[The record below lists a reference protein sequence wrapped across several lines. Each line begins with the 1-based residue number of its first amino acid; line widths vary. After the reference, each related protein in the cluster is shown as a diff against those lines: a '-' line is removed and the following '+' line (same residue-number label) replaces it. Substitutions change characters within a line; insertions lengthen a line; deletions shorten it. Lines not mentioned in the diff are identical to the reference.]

1 MKSHILFG
9 SGILFILLTACSTDD
24 ENLPPQEPSP
34 QPSNVTVEFGEDIT
48 LFENSSSLEV
58 KLEFSKPAIKDGQI
72 QLAITIPEGLNFY
85 TTPSATNKIISIS
98 VEKNAS
104 FASFNITPDDDN
116 IIKGMKEIA
125 FQLYSVSE
133 GFSMGVKKDLAVEL
147 IDDELYGKPKSFET
161 ITGNWKVKN
170 SYTYTPEGR
179 IHKIEWSKETP
190 NLLTGTETYSYWYG
204 KIARINY
211 SENHD
216 EYFYWDGD
224 IIRSSEIIQNGIKTS
239 FSEYNYNE
247 EGNIGSKHVYHQD
260 PNGGY
265 KESFVYSY
273 LYFPDGNLRLQITFI
288 PDNSIDGYAVI
299 SQRYHDNYI
308 DKPNWFPVNEIVPTL
323 IAQKNLPG
331 SYRILENG
339 TDLSYSFTYQF
350 DTEGK
355 AVKRETSGETTTYTY
370 Y

>member
-1 MKSHILFG
+1 MKSTL
-9 SGILFILLTACSTDD
+9 SILLGFLLVLLASCSTDD
-24 ENLPPQEPSP
+24 ESIPPQEPAP
-34 QPSNVTVEFGEDIT
+34 QPSNSAVEFGDDIT
-48 LFENSSSLEV
+48 LFENSGSLEV
-58 KLEFSKPAIKDGQI
+58 KLEFSKPAIKDGLIQI
-72 QLAITIPEGLNFY
+72 AIAIPEGLNFY
-85 TTPSATNKIISIS
+85 TMPSAANKIITIN
-98 VEKNAS
+98 VEKGDSYTS
-104 FASFNITPDDDN
+104 FSIVPENDN
-116 IIKGMKEIA
+116 VIKGMKDILFDLNA
-125 FQLYSVSE
+125 VSE
-133 GFSMGVKKDLAVEL
+133 GFIMGEKKTLAVEL
-147 IDDELYGKPKSFET
+147 IDDELHGKPKSFET
-161 ITGNWKVKN
+161 ITVNWKVKN
-170 SYTYTPEGR
+170 TYTYTPEGR
-179 IHKIEWSKETP
+179 IHKIEWRKETP
-190 NLLTGTETYSYWYG
+190 NLLTGTETYYYSYG

-247 EGNIGSKHVYHQD
+247 EGNIGSKHVYYQD

-299 SQRYHDNYI
+299 SQRYHDNYL
-308 DKPNWFPVNEIVPTL
+308 DKPNWFPVNEIVPSL
-323 IAQKNLPG
+323 VAQKNLPG

-339 TDLSYSFTYQF
+339 VDLSYSFTYQF

-355 AVKRETSGETTTYTY
+355 AVKRETNGETTTYTY